1 MYNLPKM
8 LEINGDGKLNVALS
22 DDPMYAKVIFSLLLS
37 FNRFPQIYKQYMDF
51 FFTAL
56 LPLLGLIIFN
66 TRVYCAMKRHR
77 RFNFKSSLIRFVL
90 VAKYPVMARFSH
102 SVSLNETD
110 FLPLGSASFVS

>member
-56 LPLLGLIIFN
+56 LPLLGLVMFN

-77 RFNFKSSLIRFVL
+77 RLKLTSLIL
-90 VAKYPVMARFSH
+90 
-102 SVSLNETD
+102 L
-110 FLPLGSASFVS
+110 SFDIL